1 MRSILLFADRSPA
14 MAARLETALS
24 LARAY
29 NGHLSVLI
37 DTPVARFMSVD
48 AMGGSYIAADAIREA
63 LERDD
68 AYAGDLKARLTREDV
83 TFDILRAE
91 EEPVEAM
98 IECARLADLLVLSHG
113 CDFAGEVALSA
124 RAPVLLVPS
133 ASGAAGVTLPV
144 ERACVAWDGGE
155 AAAAALRAALP
166 LLARAGEVHL
176 LAVSEKTGGYPSTEA
191 LAYLS
196 RHDVKAE
203 LHEEARVG
211 STEETLAAMVTR
223 QRAQLLV
230 MGAYGRSRMR
240 EFLFGG
246 VTRYFLT
253 EPGAPALLLAH

>member
-14 MAARLETALS
+14 MPARLETALS
-24 LARAY
+24 FARAY
-29 NGHLSVLI
+29 RGHLSVLV

-48 AMGGSYIAADAIREA
+48 AMGGSYIAADAIRDA

-68 AYAGDLKARLTREDV
+68 VFATELKARLSREDV
-83 TFDILRAE
+83 PFDILRAE

-124 RAPVLLVPS
+124 RAPVLLVPPGC
-133 ASGAAGVTLPV
+133 GAGGVTLPV
-144 ERACVAWDGGE
+144 ERVCVGWDGGE
-155 AAAAALRAALP
+155 ASANALRAALP
-166 LLARAGEVHL
+166 LLERAGEVHL
-176 LAVSEKTGGYPSTEA
+176 LAVTEKSGGYPSTEA

-211 STEETLAAMVTR
+211 STEETLSALVAR
-223 QRAQLLV
+223 QRGQLLV

-246 VTRYFLT
+246 VTRFFLT

>member
-1 MRSILLFADRSPA
+1 

-29 NGHLSVLI
+29 DGHLSVLI

-68 AYAGDLKARLTREDV
+68 AYAAELKARLTREDV
-83 TFDILRAE
+83 PFDIMRAE
-91 EEPVEAM
+91 EEPVDALL
-98 IECARLADLLVLSHG
+98 ECARLADLLVLSHG

-124 RAPVLLVPS
+124 HTPVLLVPS
-133 ASGAAGVTLPV
+133 VSGAGGVTLPV
-144 ERACVAWDGGE
+144 ERVCVAWDGGN
-155 AAAAALRAALP
+155 AAASALRAALP
-166 LLARAGEVHL
+166 LLSRAGEVHL
-176 LAVSEKTGGYPSTEA
+176 LAVAEKTGGYPPTEA

-196 RHDVKAE
+196 RHAVKAE
-203 LHEEARVG
+203 FHEEARVG
-211 STEETLAAMVTR
+211 STEETLAAMVAR
-223 QRAQLLV
+223 QRGQLLV

-253 EPGAPALLLAH
+253 EPGAPALFLAH